1 MPSFFFYRHAC
12 IIMLMHHYY
21 VKTIERSFQVK
32 IHSFLLTKESY
43 INHTVNFINIP
54 IV

>member
-1 MPSFFFYRHAC
+1 MPSFFYRHAS

-32 IHSFLLTKESY
+32 IHSFLLTKENQY
-43 INHTVNFINIP
+43 YRFKTERL
-54 IV
+54 